1 MKKFDDIFQ
10 YIDDNADHFVG
21 ELQTLMR
28 QPSVSAEDWGI
39 DKGAAL
45 VQTMMEQIGITAD
58 ILPAR
63 HSSFVVGEMKS
74 GESDKTLLVTS
85 HYDVVP
91 PGPLEQWDSDPFAAE
106 IRDGRIYGRGAAD
119 PKGNLVAT
127 FKAAEAWRAVRGDIP
142 VNLKFLIDGDDE
154 SRLGDF
160 RGFVEQ
166 HKARLA
172 ADAVLLV
179 DAGFTRDGNSP
190 VHLGNVGS
198 LTVDLSVQTGSK
210 DPYIIWTQLVPD
222 AAYRLVWALA
232 SLKDANE
239 KVLIDGFYDD
249 VYRPNEADL
258 ALLATYP
265 WTDEGEL
272 EFWGIDR
279 FVTGVEG
286 VEAVRRL
293 LFEPTCSICG
303 IEPGIRLDDA
313 GTLVPSRAG
322 ARVNFHLV
330 PDQDPA
336 DILDKLQAH
345 LAQHG
350 LEDVEISVYRQHA
363 PIAGSPDSEIGQ
375 ALVRGASAAG
385 VRSYLMPYSFELGY
399 AWSGLGKQ
407 LGVDGALIGIAD
419 PDRRAHFANENI
431 SVDYYLRGIK
441 WIAAAY
447 GEYGS

>member
-1 MKKFDDIFQ
+1 MKFDDIFR
-10 YIDDNADHFVG
+10 YIDDNANRFVE

-28 QPSVSAEDWGI
+28 QPSVSADDWGI
-39 DKGAAL
+39 DEGAML
-45 VQTMMEQIGITAD
+45 VKTMMEAVGIQAE

-63 HSSFVVGEMKS
+63 HSPFVVGERKS
-74 GESDKTLLVTS
+74 RCSNRTLLVTS

-91 PGPLEQWDSDPFAAE
+91 PGPLDQWLSDPFAAE
-106 IRDGRIYGRGAAD
+106 IRDGHIYGRGAAD

-127 FKAAEAWRAVRGDIP
+127 LKAAEAWQQVRGDIP

-160 RGFVEQ
+160 PGFVEQ
-166 HKARLA
+166 HKTLLA

-198 LTVDLSVQTGSK
+198 LTVDLSVRTGSK

-222 AAYRLVWALA
+222 AAYRLAWALA
-232 SLKDANE
+232 SLKDQDE
-239 KVLIDGFYDD
+239 RVLIGGFYDD

-258 ALLATYP
+258 AHLATYP

-272 EFWGIDR
+272 EFWGIER
-279 FVTGVEG
+279 FVTGVQG
-286 VEAVRRL
+286 VDAVRRL

-303 IEPGIRLDDA
+303 FEPGIRPDDA
-313 GTLVPSRAG
+313 GTLVPSRAA

-330 PDQDPA
+330 PHQDPA
-336 DILDKLQAH
+336 DILAKLKAH

-350 LEDVEISVYRQHA
+350 LEDVEIAVYRQHA
-363 PIAGSPDSEIGQ
+363 PIAGSADSAIGQ
-375 ALVRGASAAG
+375 ALVRAAGAAG

-399 AWSGLGKQ
+399 AWSGLGRQ

-431 SVDYYLRGIK
+431 SLDYYLRGIK

-447 GEYGS
+447 GEYGE